1 MSTRFPSTHSSLRV
15 GLQCSQ
21 GWQRGNKRPLAVG
34 FGWLC
39 TLKTNKS
46 VSRHVTKNI
55 VRERSLPQRDSGD
68 CSRNVCP
75 STARGKSKLIFAVW
89 ACPQIAAA
97 ITERDNVVFL
107 AHSLM
112 LYMYLNTSLGDSI
125 LWNISTCTTCRTYRS
140 SALSIRRCHPQKN
153 NYRFSGCGGQIFD
166 LIKAVI
172 FVICCGF
179 NFLNLLKP

>member
-39 TLKTNKS
+39 TLKTDKS

-89 ACPQIAAA
+89 ACPQIVAA
-97 ITERDNVVFL
+97 IAGRTTLSFVRTL
-107 AHSLM
+107 PCC
-112 LYMYLNTSLGDSI
+112 
-125 LWNISTCTTCRTYRS
+125 TCTSTPVSTTPSSGTFPRAQLVVHTDPVRS
-140 SALSIRRCHPQKN
+140 LFEGAHT
-153 NYRFSGCGGQIFD
+153 RFPGHHCLWQRDRF
-166 LIKAVI
+166 
-172 FVICCGF
+172 
-179 NFLNLLKP
+179 